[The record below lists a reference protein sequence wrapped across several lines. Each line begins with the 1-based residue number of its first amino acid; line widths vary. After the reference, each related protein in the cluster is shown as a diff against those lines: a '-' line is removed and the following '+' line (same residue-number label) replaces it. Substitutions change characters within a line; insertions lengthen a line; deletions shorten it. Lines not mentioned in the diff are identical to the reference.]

1 MAVTSGFFNDQGGD
15 RKYTAEQFSS
25 LFDGIIN
32 DGVFPSHKDALH
44 VTAGSGMQ
52 VLVGTGRAW
61 FDHTWTD
68 NSTSLVLEIS
78 AASST
83 QNRIDAV
90 VLRVDKTL
98 GVRANKIYVKMGTA
112 AGSPTAPIME
122 KSTNVIEYPLA
133 LVTVNRGVTNIA
145 TANITN
151 KIGTSECPFVS
162 LVNNTFDSNKLIEQW
177 EAIFNQMVEDNNEEW
192 EKLIGSVVTDPDA
205 ITSIPNS
212 VIDGMFVIK

>member
-15 RKYTAEQFSS
+15 RKYTAEQFTS

-32 DGVFPSHKDALH
+32 DGVFPSYHDALH

-52 VLVGTGRAW
+52 VVVGTGRAW
-61 FDHTWTD
+61 FDHTWTE
-68 NSTSLVLEIS
+68 NSTALVLEIS

-98 GVRANKIYVKMGTA
+98 SVRANKIYVKTGTA
-112 AGSPTAPIME
+112 AGSPTAPTME
-122 KSTNVIEYPLA
+122 KTTSVTEYPLA
-133 LVTVNRGVTNIA
+133 LIHVNRGVTNIA

-192 EKLIGSVVTDPDA
+192 EKLIDSVVTDPDA